1 MRKVIWVC
9 DKCKAEFASME
20 EVATLC
26 DYDLCPECYEA
37 ARAAVTEFVTAKST
51 VRIDW
56 GKAQALRDA
65 GWTLEQIAGEI
76 GSTVSSVCKNTTAS
90 KPRKKFEHESAAEEP
105 AILKSPS
112 LV

>member
-1 MRKVIWVC
+1 MRKVIWIC
-9 DKCKAEFASME
+9 DKCKAEFVSMD
-20 EVATLC
+20 EVTTLC

-37 ARAAVTEFVTAKST
+37 ARAAVTEFVTAKSIA
-51 VRIDW
+51 RIDW

-65 GWTLEQIAGEI
+65 GWTLEQIAEEI
-76 GSTVSSVCKNTTAS
+76 GSTVSSVSKNTKAS
-90 KPRKKFEHESAAEEP
+90 KPRKRYEHETAEAEP